1 MGISFA
7 VDESISPANMGTAG
21 QSIRRRA
28 MELRK
33 LAAWRNHRLKNPSR
47 GGS

>member
-7 VDESISPANMGTAG
+7 VDESISPSNIGTAG
-21 QSIRRRA
+21 QRIRRQA

-33 LAAWRNHRLKNPSR
+33 LPAWRNHRLKNLSR